1 MKNPKF
7 FTKQMVIQMYK
18 IVVIFTKNQIYFFSM
33 NMVKWWK
40 LPKI

>member
-18 IVVIFTKNQIYFFSM
+18 IVVIFTKNQIYFL
-33 NMVKWWK
+33 VWTW
-40 LPKI
+40 